1 MNTTTSLD
9 YKTLAADWMAAKSK
23 ENAWKEKRLAIEAE
37 LMQFFPNLPEEGQRT
52 YNEAGYKTVAKNDL
66 NIKVINR
73 DAFVL
78 AVTEGSVPSNI
89 VQFDIYETGFKRL
102 RRLAVANDE
111 QALNVYSR
119 ILPLFSVTP
128 AKTGFT
134 VVKGV

>member
-1 MNTTTSLD
+1 M
-9 YKTLAADWMAAKSK
+9 AADWVAAKSK

-37 LMQFFPNLPEEGQRT
+37 LMHFFPDMPEEGQRT
-52 YNEAGYKTVAKNDL
+52 YNEASYKTVAKNDL
-66 NIKVINR
+66 NIKVVNR

-78 AVTEGSVPSNI
+78 AVTEGAVPSNI

-102 RRLAVANDE
+102 RRQAIANDE
-111 QALNVYSR
+111 NALNVYSR

-134 VVKGV
+134 VVKGA